1 MNAKRLHLVNKLQ
14 EAAIEAAM
22 RKIWQ
27 RERANGE
34 TDLGFSEWL
43 LTGKNEE
50 FVKDCEV
57 IGNIHE
63 NPELYETL
71 QANISKIL

>member
-1 MNAKRLHLVNKLQ
+1 MMKVDHISNAQKILIAKNKAQ
-14 EAAIEAAM
+14 ESVILAAM

-43 LTGKNEE
+43 LTGKE
-50 FVKDCEV
+50 K
-57 IGNIHE
+57 
-63 NPELYETL
+63 
-71 QANISKIL
+71 

>member
-22 RKIWQ
+22 KKIWQ

-34 TDLGFSEWL
+34 TELSFSEWL
-43 LTGKNEE
+43 ISGKNS
-50 FVKDCEV
+50 VKAQAERRK
-57 IGNIHE
+57 
-63 NPELYETL
+63 NPP
-71 QANISKIL
+71 K

>member
-22 RKIWQ
+22 KKIWQ

-43 LTGKNEE
+43 LTGKNE
-50 FVKDCEV
+50 
-57 IGNIHE
+57 GGE
-63 NPELYETL
+63 N
-71 QANISKIL
+71 K